1 VRPRRHRA
9 LLRGPSTS
17 PLAAMRKVT
26 ATALAIG
33 AFIAGG
39 LLGYV
44 FSRQLFRISLA
55 PYQMANIDHMATY
68 VMIQRFQGTPQA
80 YETALR
86 DFLVA
91 LDAQDRAGPGL
102 FSQNLTVVDRAMTY
116 ARLALIAAERNDPSS
131 AAKYRSQA
139 EALCPQI
146 GWKSCSADE
155 ITRVVRL
162 VDDRSMWKAPQPTSD
177 HGS

>member
-1 VRPRRHRA
+1 
-9 LLRGPSTS
+9 
-17 PLAAMRKVT
+17 MRKVT

-55 PYQMANIDHMATY
+55 PYQMANIDHMAMY

-91 LDAQDRAGPGL
+91 LDAQDRTGPGL

-177 HGS
+177 HRS

>member
-1 VRPRRHRA
+1 
-9 LLRGPSTS
+9 
-17 PLAAMRKVT
+17 
-26 ATALAIG
+26 
-33 AFIAGG
+33 
-39 LLGYV
+39 
-44 FSRQLFRISLA
+44 
-55 PYQMANIDHMATY
+55 MANIDHMSTY
-68 VMIQRFQGTPQA
+68 VMIQRFQGTPPA

-91 LDAQDRAGPGL
+91 LDAQDGAGPGL
-102 FSQNLTVVDRAMTY
+102 FSRNIFAVDRAMTY
-116 ARLALIAAERNDPSS
+116 ARLGLVAAERNDPSS

-155 ITRVVRL
+155 IARVVRL
-162 VDDRSMWKAPQPTSD
+162 VDERSMWNPSPPTSG

>member
-1 VRPRRHRA
+1 
-9 LLRGPSTS
+9 
-17 PLAAMRKVT
+17 MRTIT
-26 ATALAIG
+26 ATTIAIG

-44 FSRQLFRISLA
+44 VSRGIFRMALL
-55 PYQMANIDHMATY
+55 PVQMANVDHMATY
-68 VMIQRFQGTPQA
+68 LMIQRFQGTPQS

-91 LDAQDRAGPGL
+91 LDAQARAGSGI
-102 FSQNLTVVDRAMTY
+102 FSPNIIAVDRAMTY
-116 ARLALIAAERNDPSS
+116 ARLGLVAAERNDPSA

-155 ITRVVRL
+155 ITRMVRL
-162 VDDRSMWKAPQPTSD
+162 VDEHSMWNPSRPTPD

>member
-1 VRPRRHRA
+1 
-9 LLRGPSTS
+9 
-17 PLAAMRKVT
+17 MRKFTVT
-26 ATALAIG
+26 SLAIG

-39 LLGYV
+39 LSGYAV
-44 FSRQLFRISLA
+44 SRQLMRSSLA
-55 PYQMANIDHMATY
+55 PYQMANIDHMSTY
-68 VMIQRFQGTPQA
+68 LMIQHFQGTPQT
-80 YETALR
+80 YEIALR

-102 FSQNLTVVDRAMTY
+102 FSQNITVVDRAMTY
-116 ARLALIAAERNDPSS
+116 ARLALVAAERNDPDS
-131 AAKYRSQA
+131 AAKYRTQA

-155 ITRVVRL
+155 ITRVVLL
-162 VDDRSMWKAPQPTSD
+162 VDEHSTWNPSRSTSD

>member
-1 VRPRRHRA
+1 MVKITAIA
-9 LLRGPSTS
+9 L
-17 PLAAMRKVT
+17 
-26 ATALAIG
+26 G
-33 AFIAGG
+33 AFIAGAS
-39 LLGYV
+39 LGYV
-44 FSRQLFRISLA
+44 ASRHLFRISLA
-55 PYQMANIDHMATY
+55 PYQMANIDHLATY
-68 VMIQRFQGTPQA
+68 VMIQRFEGTPQT

-102 FSQNLTVVDRAMTY
+102 FSRNITAVDRAMTY
-116 ARLALIAAERNDPSS
+116 ARLGLVAAERNDLDS

-162 VDDRSMWKAPQPTSD
+162 VDERSMWKPSQPTSD